1 MIRHEVNE
9 RIEERMALMKYRR
22 AVARVERRNATQ
34 AWLVVL
40 FAVAAVS
47 AALLV

>member
-1 MIRHEVNE
+1 MTRWHTPDHRAI
-9 RIEERMALMKYRR
+9 LR

-40 FAVAAVS
+40 FVVAAVL
-47 AALLV
+47 AAWAVAP

>member
-1 MIRHEVNE
+1 MTRWHTPDHRAV
-9 RIEERMALMKYRR
+9 LR
-22 AVARVERRNATQ
+22 AVARLERRNATQ

-47 AALLV
+47 AAMCI